1 MIKQTIMHAIAGIIL
16 GIALFAPF
24 MGVI

>member
-1 MIKQTIMHAIAGIIL
+1 MIKQLLMHAIGGIIL

-24 MGVI
+24 MGAL

>member
-1 MIKQTIMHAIAGIIL
+1 MIKQTIFHAIAGIIL

-24 MGVI
+24 MGAL

>member
-1 MIKQTIMHAIAGIIL
+1 MIKQTIMHALAGIIL

>member
-1 MIKQTIMHAIAGIIL
+1 MIKQTIIHAIAGIIL

-24 MGVI
+24 MGAT

>member
-24 MGVI
+24 MGAM

>member
-16 GIALFAPF
+16 GIALFAPL